1 MGKVSDFPDI
11 EIVPDIGLIKPAIVF
26 NKVVFPIPDSP
37 VNAITSPG
45 NTSNSSIENRGSL
58 VLYPRTKSLRVINGR
73 ISLISSIIITPPHN
87 YYAYVDYIS
96 YFPSK

>member
-1 MGKVSDFPDI
+1 M

-26 NKVVFPIPDSP
+26 NKVVFPIPDLP
-37 VNAITSPG
+37 VNVITSPG

-58 VLYPRTKSLRVINGR
+58 VLYPSTKSFKEIIGG
-73 ISLISSIIITPPHN
+73 ISSISSIMIIPPHN
-87 YYAYVDYIS
+87 YYDYVDYIS